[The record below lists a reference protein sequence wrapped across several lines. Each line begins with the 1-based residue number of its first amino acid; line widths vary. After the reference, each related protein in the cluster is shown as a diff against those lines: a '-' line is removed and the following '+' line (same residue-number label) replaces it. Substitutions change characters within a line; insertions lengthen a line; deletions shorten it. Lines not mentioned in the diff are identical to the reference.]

1 VGERWRA
8 EKPWRWPRSLESWD
22 HSGVRRRS
30 RRRRLEPVALS
41 SIERTDGARAGMS
54 DPKDWPG
61 WVFEVIA
68 LIGIHT
74 GATALG
80 ADPFTWIVATAA
92 YRSAWKP

>member
-1 VGERWRA
+1 M
-8 EKPWRWPRSLESWD
+8 D

-68 LIGIHT
+68 LIGIILFLLFVFN
-74 GATALG
+74 GCNG
-80 ADPFTWIVATAA
+80 VGC
-92 YRSAWKP
+92 